1 MRYEVSGFREQAR
14 GSAGVGEVGRRD
26 RGGGRKKL
34 MTAESG
40 GNHGHLQLLNNC
52 CHCRDNMS
60 CGSPERHSSE
70 SNLDIEISLSL
81 I

>member
-1 MRYEVSGFREQAR
+1 
-14 GSAGVGEVGRRD
+14 
-26 RGGGRKKL
+26 